1 MARDASPDEHVI
13 VDEEIEDT
21 DVVSSEAEDSE
32 SEDEPTSGEN
42 ADPAEDSEPD
52 PLPDESGQQEEPDDE
67 AATAGQAPAAAASTG
82 TKKSEPQPFT
92 FKGDKTEHTLEGAH
106 YYAGDGLYV
115 PEAQVPRL
123 KQLLSSGAIH
133 QGSWQKR
140 EREFERTVK
149 SLREERNEK
158 DVAADAVMDLVFKDL
173 ANAKTEDEIIDWAL
187 NFKKSI
193 PEYRVAI
200 REKQLEARERRIEER
215 GRPSPEDVEEQIGEV
230 AAAELDR
237 TLEEIFKRPE
247 IKKLL
252 DDADRAEL
260 KSRFSRNPRR
270 FVSAADRDDPD
281 LGVKKGELL
290 FDGAAIL
297 EQVELAATLKGR
309 AVTASQAAASAAA
322 TNRKRV
328 GAPAAAVR
336 RTPAPA
342 RSSGASDS
350 DTPRDK
356 RTGRFKSKEEYEAWI
371 ASGEE

>member
-1 MARDASPDEHVI
+1 MARDAASDEHVI
-13 VDEEIEDT
+13 VDDEVEDA
-21 DVVSSEAEDSE
+21 DLVDPKPEDSE
-32 SEDEPTSGEN
+32 SEGDDPTSGSD
-42 ADPAEDSEPD
+42 ADPADERPEPD
-52 PLPDESGQQEEPDDE
+52 PLPDESAEEEVAGDV
-67 AATAGQAPAAAASTG
+67 ATAGKPAAAAPADK
-82 TKKSEPQPFT
+82 KKSEPQPFT
-92 FKGDKTEHTLEGAH
+92 YKGDKAEHTLEGAH

-115 PEAQVPRL
+115 PEAQVPKL
-123 KQLLSSGAIH
+123 KQLLANAAVH
-133 QGSWQKR
+133 NGSWQR
-140 EREFERTVK
+140 ERREFERTVRQ
-149 SLREERNEK
+149 LREERSEK

-187 NFKKSI
+187 GFKKSI

-215 GRPSPEDVEEQIGEV
+215 GRPSPEEVEEQLGEV
-230 AAAELDR
+230 AQAELDR
-237 TLEEIFKRPE
+237 TLDEIFRRPE

-252 DDADRAEL
+252 DAADQAEL

-270 FVSAADRDDPD
+270 FVSAAERDDAD
-281 LGVKKGELL
+281 LGVKKGDLL

-328 GAPAAAVR
+328 GAAAPVR

-342 RSSGASDS
+342 KSSSAADS